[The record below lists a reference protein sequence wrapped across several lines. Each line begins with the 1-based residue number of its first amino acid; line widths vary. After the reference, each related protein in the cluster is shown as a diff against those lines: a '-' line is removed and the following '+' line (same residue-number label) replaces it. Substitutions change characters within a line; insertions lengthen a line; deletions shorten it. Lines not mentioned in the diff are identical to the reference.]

1 MTLAREF
8 RGTRP
13 RVGALVS
20 AVATGAAL
28 IALAPPLHAQTSI
41 GTWTRAP
48 ANPATGGAAF
58 GLWLLTDG
66 TVLSHGQALNNWVV
80 LTPDRK
86 GSYANGTWKTVASS
100 GYARGGAQEHVL
112 RDGRFFEAGGEY
124 IYACPTG
131 VANCS
136 SQYNTVEIFDP
147 VANTWTVEAPGLFG
161 DIGDTGSVTLADGTI
176 LESHRNSSQIQI
188 YDPSTN
194 KWTKKSNSVL
204 SSGDENAWV
213 ALQNGGVLAVGYA
226 QDGAAVYDP
235 ASDTWTKTTV
245 PSGFNTGDTGGI
257 SLTFDGRVFVYGL
270 KGKSYIYTPGATP
283 KDAGSWAVGPAMLN
297 GDEAEDEY
305 SDTLPNGLVVGAL
318 VQMTYGPG
326 VVWQAFDPTTNTVMS
341 VTPPPDP
348 GNPYPISYVN
358 LPNGQVMVESEAADG
373 PDWILTLTGQ
383 PQDAWRPTV
392 TSVVYDGNS
401 KYTLTGTQISGLIA
415 GGDEG
420 DDMTMQENYPIVW
433 LKDSSG
439 DVYYCRTFNISKMT
453 PSVGSAPE
461 TCDFTTPSGLPE
473 GTYELYVSAVGVA
486 SNPVSFTV
494 GAGAMGLD
502 GGSGGSG
509 SMDAAAP
516 DGSGSGSVDAATSDA
531 GGSGTHSDG
540 GSPSNGNDAASSTG
554 TGADAGSAPDSAG
567 SSSGPD
573 GSVGSGE
580 GAASGT
586 NGNSSGCGCVA
597 AGFPSR
603 WGDWGGWV
611 VAACAFLTAARRRR
625 AQTRKAADRQ

>member
-1 MTLAREF
+1 MGTLA
-8 RGTRP
+8 
-13 RVGALVS
+13 S
-20 AVATGAAL
+20 
-28 IALAPPLHAQTSI
+28 PLHAQTSI

-124 IYACPTG
+124 IYACPSG

-147 VANTWTVEAPGLFG
+147 VANSWTLEAPGLFG

-176 LESHRNSSQIQI
+176 LESSRNSSQIQI
-188 YDPSTN
+188 YDPTTN
-194 KWTKKSNSVL
+194 KWTKKSNSL
-204 SSGDENAWV
+204 LANGDENSWV
-213 ALQNGGVLAVGYA
+213 ALQNGGILAVGYS

-235 ASDTWTKTTV
+235 GSDTWTRTTV
-245 PSGFNTGDTGGI
+245 PSGFDTGDTGGI

-270 KGKSYIYTPGATP
+270 RGKSYIYTPGATP
-283 KDAGSWAVGPAMLN
+283 KAAGSWAVGPAMLN

-341 VTPPPDP
+341 IKPPPDP

-373 PDWILTLTGQ
+373 PDWILTLDGQ

-392 TSVVYDGNS
+392 TSVVYDGNN
-401 KYTLTGTQISGLIA
+401 KYTLTGTQISGLI
-415 GGDEG
+415 GGADEG
-420 DDMTMQENYPIVW
+420 DDMTMQENYPIVS

-453 PSVGSAPE
+453 PSAGNAPE
-461 TCDFTTPSGLPE
+461 TCDFTTPAGLPN
-473 GTYELYVSAVGVA
+473 GTYDLYVSAVGVP

-494 GAGAMGLD
+494 GAGATGLD
-502 GGSGGSG
+502 GGSGGG
-509 SMDAAAP
+509 SMDAAMP
-516 DGSGSGSVDAATSDA
+516 DGGGSGSADAAMSDG
-531 GGSGTHSDG
+531 GGSGTSRDG
-540 GSPSNGNDAASSTG
+540 SSVLNGGDGESV
-554 TGADAGSAPDSAG
+554 TGADASSGDAGSASRDTGP
-567 SSSGPD
+567 SSVPD
-573 GSVGSGE
+573 GSVGPGGGS
-580 GAASGT
+580 ANA
-586 NGNSSGCGCVA
+586 SSGCGCVA
-597 AGFPSR
+597 AGVPSGWGN
-603 WGDWGGWV
+603 WGDWGGL
-611 VAACAFLTAARRRR
+611 VAVWASLMAAVRRRTLSR
-625 AQTRKAADRQ
+625 RVGEGSLGRGRH